1 MLMSVRRLSRNG
13 ADTPNPIFCLARVLS
28 SVADFS
34 TGRSAKEGLFFGFV
48 EFGDRIQMRRYLS
61 APVVRIRPER
71 SSHLHVMKTDDDML
85 LANKKEILK
94 VLADIKEILRHSL
107 VFL

>member
-1 MLMSVRRLSRNG
+1 ME
-13 ADTPNPIFCLARVLS
+13 
-28 SVADFS
+28 FS
-34 TGRSAKEGLFFGFV
+34 
-48 EFGDRIQMRRYLS
+48 DRTQMRRYLS
-61 APVVRIRPER
+61 APVVRMPPER

-85 LANKKEILK
+85 LANEKEILK